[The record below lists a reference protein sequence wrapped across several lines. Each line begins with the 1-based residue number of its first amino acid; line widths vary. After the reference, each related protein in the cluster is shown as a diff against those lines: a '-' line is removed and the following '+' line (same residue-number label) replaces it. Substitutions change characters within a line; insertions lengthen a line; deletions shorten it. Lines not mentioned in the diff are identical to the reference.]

1 MNRFT
6 FKQMK
11 IEDIPAFADEIFA
24 ILANNMRTI
33 ARTGNSYDEDYE
45 IWLKC
50 AVPVWREGKNRVILI
65 FCEDLLCG
73 YFQYSLTDTT
83 FRMEEIQFKQEYQ
96 GSGLF
101 SELYHYLTTIIPI
114 QTKYVDAFANKKN
127 IKSQEILRHLGLSV
141 IGENKNGK
149 SLHFK
154 GEFKAI
160 LDRYSVE

>member
-1 MNRFT
+1 
-6 FKQMK
+6 
-11 IEDIPAFADEIFA
+11 
-24 ILANNMRTI
+24 
-33 ARTGNSYDEDYE
+33 
-45 IWLKC
+45 
-50 AVPVWREGKNRVILI
+50 
-65 FCEDLLCG
+65 
-73 YFQYSLTDTT
+73 
-83 FRMEEIQFKQEYQ
+83 MEEIQFKQEYQ